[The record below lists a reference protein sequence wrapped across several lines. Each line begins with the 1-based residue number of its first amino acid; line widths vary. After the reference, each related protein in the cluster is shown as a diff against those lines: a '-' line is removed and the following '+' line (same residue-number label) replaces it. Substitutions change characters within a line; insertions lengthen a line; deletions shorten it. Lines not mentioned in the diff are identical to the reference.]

1 MSATR
6 IDTTSLDIN
15 NLFAQYFAGLNLYKT
30 KDYNAYS
37 VWNAK
42 IYSVLGS
49 YHRYV
54 ILITPIDEYPIGAS
68 RPFETIRWVSL
79 QTRTITDKYNIP
91 EQSYS
96 QTRIPELNQKIIRDK
111 GKKDI
116 FLYYCPALPSLEI
129 TLLQTHANE
138 AYLDTGNI
146 ISAIETFQTIF
157 TFR

>member
-15 NLFAQYFAGLNLYKT
+15 NLFSQYFSGLKMYKT
-30 KDYNAYS
+30 KDHNAYS

-49 YHRYV
+49 YRRYV
-54 ILITPIDEYPIGAS
+54 ILITPIDDHPIGS
-68 RPFETIRWVSL
+68 IQPFEAMRWVSL
-79 QTRTITDKYNIP
+79 QTRTISENYNIP

-96 QTRIPELNQKIIRDK
+96 PARIPELNQKIIRDK
-111 GKKDI
+111 GKRDV
-116 FLYYCPALPSLEI
+116 FLYYCPSLPSLEI
-129 TLLQTHANE
+129 TLLQTHAKE
-138 AYLDTGNI
+138 EYLDTGNI